1 MAEREL
7 GVNRWQVVE
16 LHDRTLWETLGQI
29 SRQCLSPT
37 RVPRKGK
44 CQPHSILYIAAH
56 RMGERCWGLLHIRA
70 HDALD
75 AALIEEQILAGIDD
89 LSGIHVMTIHRS
101 KGKQLMA

>member
-1 MAEREL
+1 
-7 GVNRWQVVE
+7 
-16 LHDRTLWETLGQI
+16 
-29 SRQCLSPT
+29 
-37 RVPRKGK
+37 
-44 CQPHSILYIAAH
+44 
-56 RMGERCWGLLHIRA
+56 MGERCWGLLHIRA